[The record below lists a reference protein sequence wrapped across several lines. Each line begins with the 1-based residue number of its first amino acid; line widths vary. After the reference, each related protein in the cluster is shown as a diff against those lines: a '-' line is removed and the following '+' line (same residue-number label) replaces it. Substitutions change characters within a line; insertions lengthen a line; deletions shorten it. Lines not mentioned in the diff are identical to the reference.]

1 MTADIFLVDD
11 DELVREGLQQVLE
24 LSGWTVR
31 AFAELSEVLAS
42 LQRGEEP
49 LVLISD
55 VRLEKGDGLH
65 LQRAVR
71 AHDPGI
77 PVVLITGHGDIDMAV
92 QAMRDGA
99 HDFLEKPFS
108 ASKLVAT
115 TRRAMQQRKLVLENL
130 ALRRQLE
137 QGHEWGLVGH
147 SPEIRRVRQL
157 ITGIGQSRVDVL
169 ILGETG
175 TGKEVAA
182 RALHAASGTK
192 DPFVAINCSALPE
205 SVFESEMFG
214 HESGAFTG
222 ASRRRVGK
230 IEHARKGTVFLD
242 EIESMPLNLQ
252 AKLLRAIQER
262 SIERLGSNDSVD
274 VGCRFIAATK
284 VDLFQAARSG
294 SFREDLYY
302 RLEVVTLALPPL
314 RHRVEDIPL
323 LFGHFVTQAARRHG
337 AEVPPWTPDD
347 MLAWQQRDWPGNVR
361 ELRNLAER
369 WCLGVELM
377 PMQANRRRASL
388 TETLRGVERTLIENA
403 LRDHTGNVQGAAE
416 QLQIPRK
423 TLYDKLYRYAIDAAD
438 YR

>member
-24 LSGWTVR
+24 LSGWSVR
-31 AFAELSEVLAS
+31 TFAEMSAVLSS

-55 VRLEKGDGLH
+55 VRLEKGDGLQ

-71 AHDPGI
+71 AHDAGI

-108 ASKLVAT
+108 AGKLVAT
-115 TRRAMQQRKLVLENL
+115 TRRAMGQRKLVLENL
-130 ALRRQLE
+130 ALRQQIE
-137 QGHEWGLVGH
+137 QGNEWGLVGH
-147 SPEIRRVRQL
+147 SPEIRRVRRL
-157 ITGIGQSRVDVL
+157 ISDIGQSRVDVL

-182 RALHAASGTK
+182 RALHAASGTQ

-242 EIESMPLNLQ
+242 EIESM
-252 AKLLRAIQER
+252 
-262 SIERLGSNDSVD
+262 
-274 VGCRFIAATK
+274 
-284 VDLFQAARSG
+284 
-294 SFREDLYY
+294 
-302 RLEVVTLALPPL
+302 
-314 RHRVEDIPL
+314 
-323 LFGHFVTQAARRHG
+323 
-337 AEVPPWTPDD
+337 
-347 MLAWQQRDWPGNVR
+347 
-361 ELRNLAER
+361 
-369 WCLGVELM
+369 
-377 PMQANRRRASL
+377 
-388 TETLRGVERTLIENA
+388 
-403 LRDHTGNVQGAAE
+403 
-416 QLQIPRK
+416 
-423 TLYDKLYRYAIDAAD
+423 
-438 YR
+438 